1 MRCYSR
7 IKRALENKKGVKV
20 RKEGEYLII
29 SKNKKD
35 ITTYNLKFVEF
46 SRQNADNFIDYW
58 AYKLTTIK

>member
-7 IKRALENKKGVKV
+7 IKRALEVKKGVKV

-35 ITTYNLKFVEF
+35 VTTYNLKFVEY
-46 SRQNADNFIDYW
+46 SKQNADNFIEYW
-58 AYKLTTIK
+58 AYKLTTIR